1 MLKKE
6 KRGLFTFLALFFML
20 YMFCFYAVQQG
31 GTYAITP
38 NTHND
43 RYFSMDD
50 AYYVQNFYSVKW
62 EDTGRVVK
70 HPLFVA
76 FAHYATVA
84 ERMILGEVSVEL
96 HYLFVVMGQVI
107 AQTVSLFFL
116 FKILYTHYSLNFWK
130 SALLTGLYG
139 ISCSSLLFMLVAESY
154 TYSGLVLILA
164 WWCMLNKRPIGTVIT
179 GILAGGI
186 TITNFFI
193 WALMAL
199 FYGLDFSLKGGQE
212 AKRKLLNLFIKN
224 SLRIGAAGVGLL
236 GTIALLPLRQAFYGQ
251 LQVFKSSPANYRDA
265 FPLFEAVKNVF
276 YTLFGSPIQYIDTV
290 NQTPFG
296 AYLGTAV
303 SFVPSAGLFQSAF
316 IAAWIVLLAIGTY
329 FGFKKGKLAWA
340 PVAVLV
346 FNLGLHGFIQ
356 YGLKEGFLYS
366 LHHLFAQILLAAL
379 ALQPENPRP
388 VRYGTVIFTSAYFIF
403 VTAINFVGL
412 YGLFF

>member
-1 MLKKE
+1 MPKKE

-20 YMFCFYAVQQG
+20 YMVCFYAVQQG
-31 GTYAITP
+31 GTYAITST
-38 NTHND
+38 THND
-43 RYFSMDD
+43 RFFSMDD

-76 FAHYATVA
+76 FAHYAAVA
-84 ERMILGEVSVEL
+84 ESMILGEVSVEL
-96 HYLFVVMGQVI
+96 HYLFVIMGQVL

-116 FKILYTHYSLNFWK
+116 FKILYDHYRLNFLK

-139 ISCSSLLFMLVAESY
+139 LSCSSLLFMLVAESY
-154 TYSGLVLILA
+154 AYSGLVLILA
-164 WWCMLNKRPIGTVIT
+164 WWCILNKKPTGTVIT

-199 FYGLDFSLKGGQE
+199 FYGLDFSLKDGPA

-236 GTIALLPLRQAFYGQ
+236 VTIALLPLRQAFFGQ
-251 LQVFKSSPANYRDA
+251 LQVFRSSPANYRDA

-276 YTLFGSPIQYIDTV
+276 YTLFGSPLQYIDTV

-296 AYLGTAV
+296 AYPGTAV
-303 SFVPSAGLFQSAF
+303 SFVPSAGLVQSAF
-316 IAAWIVLLAIGTY
+316 IAIWIALLAIGAFY
-329 FGFKKGKLAWA
+329 GFKKGRLAWA
-340 PVAVLV
+340 PLAVLA

-366 LHHLFAQILLAAL
+366 LHHLFAQILLAAM
-379 ALQPENPRP
+379 ALHPENPRA
-388 VRYGTVIFTSAYFIF
+388 VRYGAIIFTSAYFAFIIF
-403 VTAINFVGL
+403 INYMGL
-412 YGLFF
+412 TGLF